1 MRIAKIPAEIVQTKV
16 LESLRSRM
24 DPATRRVYPGWKQM
38 MREIGV
44 CRQRIADAVKSL
56 KEQGAFTA
64 GTEERRRGI
73 TRSTSAIMNSPL
85 PLMRLLSVARLSSGE
100 RRFDNAKV

>member
-1 MRIAKIPAEIVQTKV
+1 MRIAKIPAEIVETKV

-56 KEQGAFTA
+56 KEQGAFTV
-64 GTEERRRGI
+64 GTEERRMGNS
-73 TRSTSAIMNSPL
+73 TRYDFYYEFPPATGA
-85 PLMRLLSVARLSSGE
+85 VVE
-100 RRFDNAKV
+100 RCAPPPGDRAQI

>member
-1 MRIAKIPAEIVQTKV
+1 MRIAKIPAEIVETKV

-56 KEQGAFTA
+56 KEQGAFTV
-64 GTEERRRGI
+64 GTEERRMGNSTICDCYYEFPPAADAVVEHDRSGAI
-73 TRSTSAIMNSPL
+73 TL
-85 PLMRLLSVARLSSGE
+85 G
-100 RRFDNAKV
+100 

>member
-1 MRIAKIPAEIVQTKV
+1 MRNAKIPAEIVETKV

-44 CRQRIADAVKSL
+44 CLKTGKIA
-56 KEQGAFTA
+56 QGIA
-64 GTEERRRGI
+64 
-73 TRSTSAIMNSPL
+73 SA
-85 PLMRLLSVARLSSGE
+85 R
-100 RRFDNAKV
+100 